1 MSVEKWWQLW
11 WLCPRLINEDI
22 GFIVF
27 DAVFYVGEAK
37 LTSSHYPMIA
47 SNYDWNF

>member
-1 MSVEKWWQLW
+1 MSVEKWW
-11 WLCPRLINEDI
+11 WLCPRLISEDI

-37 LTSSHYPMIA
+37 YTRSPLLGITSTI
-47 SNYDWNF
+47 